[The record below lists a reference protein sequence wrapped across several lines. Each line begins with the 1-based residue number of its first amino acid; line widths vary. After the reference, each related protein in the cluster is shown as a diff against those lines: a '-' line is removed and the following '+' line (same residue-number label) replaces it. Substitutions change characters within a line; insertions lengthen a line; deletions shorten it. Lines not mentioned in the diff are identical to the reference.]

1 MGAYHYQPV
10 VYHHPHNQKP
20 SGKNPG
26 YFVSK
31 HACAWLGCGFLSL
44 ALLHLLCC
52 APAAT
57 RQAAFSPLRQ
67 YINNTYSFVSTVPG
81 GGKSCNYS
89 EGSWVWAPGHGRR
102 YNATGC
108 NVKESHDCI
117 RNGRPDTGYLYWRWQ
132 PAAAGCTLPAFDA
145 GSFLAAVRGKHV
157 AFIGDSMA
165 RNQAQSLI
173 CLLTAAAA
181 DFPHR
186 LVYRGTG
193 AYPDKYNYWRYA
205 FPSHGVTVSFYWTP
219 FLVRAEGKSVD
230 DGLRHNYVHLDE
242 PHGRWAADAG
252 TIDVAVLAA
261 GHWFLNGA
269 VYYNGSGEV
278 VGVHNA
284 PPEFANHTLVGYAW
298 PLRAAFRSAIE
309 RLLTSGRPRP
319 RTLVLATFSPS
330 HFEGKP
336 AENPTSWVCTK
347 TEPYKEGEK
356 EMAWVVKDTRGIV
369 YDVVDAARARYG
381 DVGSGGGAVRIEVLD
396 VTKLASM
403 RPDGHPG
410 VYMNRDPFANGGVDE
425 QKLVS
430 DCLHFCLPGPVDT
443 FNEILV
449 QLLKRGR

>member
-10 VYHHPHNQKP
+10 VYHPHNQKP
-20 SGKNPG
+20 SCKNPG

-31 HACAWLGCGFLSL
+31 PTCAWLACGFLSL

-52 APAAT
+52 DPTAT

-102 YNATGC
+102 YNATEC

-117 RNGRPDTGYLYWRWQ
+117 RNGRHDTGYLDWRWQ
-132 PAAAGCTLPAFDA
+132 PAGNCPLLAFDA
-145 GSFLAAVRGKHV
+145 TLFLTVVRGKHV

-173 CLLTAAAA
+173 CLLTAGAT
-181 DFPHR
+181 FPYR
-186 LVYRGTG
+186 LLYRGTG

-205 FPSHGVTVSFYWTP
+205 FPSHDVTVSFYWTP

-230 DGLRHNYVHLDE
+230 DGLLHNYVHLDE
-242 PHGRWAADAG
+242 PHDRWAADAD
-252 TIDVAVLAA
+252 TIDVAVLTA

-269 VYYNGSGEV
+269 VYYNGSEV
-278 VGVHNA
+278 IGVHNA
-284 PPEFANHTLVGYAW
+284 PPEFTNHTIIGYAW
-298 PLRAAFRSAIE
+298 PLRVAYRSAME
-309 RLLTSGRPRP
+309 WLLSSGRPQP

-330 HFEGKP
+330 HFEGEP
-336 AENPTSWVCTK
+336 AENPTSWVCRK
-347 TEPYKEGEK
+347 TEPYTEGEK

-369 YDVVDAARARYG
+369 HDEAEAAKARYDG
-381 DVGSGGGAVRIEVLD
+381 NGGGGAVRIEVLD
-396 VTKLASM
+396 VTKLAAM

-410 VYMNRDPFANGGVDE
+410 VYMNRDPFAHDGVQVE
-425 QKLVS
+425 KLVS

>member
-1 MGAYHYQPV
+1 MGAYHYRPV

-52 APAAT
+52 APTAT

-102 YNATGC
+102 YNATNC

-117 RNGRPDTGYLYWRWQ
+117 RNGRPDTGYLDWRWQ

-173 CLLTAAAA
+173 CLLTAA
-181 DFPHR
+181 FPHR

-269 VYYNGSGEV
+269 VYYNGSAEV

-298 PLRAAFRSAIE
+298 PLRAAYRSAME
-309 RLLTSGRPRP
+309 RLLTSGRPRAK
-319 RTLVLATFSPS
+319 TLVLATFSPS

-347 TEPYKEGEK
+347 TEPYREGEK

-381 DVGSGGGAVRIEVLD
+381 DGGGGGGGAVRIEVLD